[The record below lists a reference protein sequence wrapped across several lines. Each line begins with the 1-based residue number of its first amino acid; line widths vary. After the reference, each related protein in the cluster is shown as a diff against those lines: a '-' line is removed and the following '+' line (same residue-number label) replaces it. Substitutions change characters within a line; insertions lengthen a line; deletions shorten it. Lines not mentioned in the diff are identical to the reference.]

1 MKLFLSLAFLAPLA
15 SGQIC
20 EPAGDI
26 NTAATALGA
35 LSNPQ
40 GVLDGDVLYY
50 QAYTL
55 DAGAELWRS
64 DGTPAGTSLLLDIR
78 PGPEGSKPSN
88 MRMLGDKLLF
98 FASDGVNGTEP
109 WVSDGTTAGTMLLRD
124 INAGSDGSFYF
135 GGFTLM
141 GGKAYFTAR
150 DQASGIELWSTDGT
164 TAGTR
169 PVIDLWPGP
178 AHSYPTFITADPTDS
193 YLLFRAESQQAGYE
207 LHISDGTAAGTRM
220 LADLHTGSG
229 SSYPGSFRTLDHR
242 MVFTADLPTS
252 GTELWIT
259 DGTPGGTLPLK
270 DIHPGT
276 MDSTPRLDE
285 AALLNGELY
294 FAAQAPNVGEE
305 LWKTDGSPA
314 GTVLVADL
322 ASSTLSSSP
331 RELTAFGGDLFF
343 QANINFNREL
353 MRLDGTTGVVEEL
366 MQNATYPNRPSQLK
380 ASGGQL
386 FFRALGPG
394 IGEEL
399 YVTDGT
405 EAGTQL
411 VLDIKPG
418 STTSYPSHLH
428 APSSGGI
435 YLIADD
441 PTAGRELMRSD
452 GTAAGTFTILDAQ
465 PGQRTSSSE
474 PEELTVIAGKQLYF
488 SADDGVLGRELYRW
502 TKAGGVELIKDIFP
516 GDDFSGPADSDPRDF
531 TLVMV
536 HDKPVVFFS
545 AETDDQG
552 RELWRTEGTTATTY
566 IVKNIATTF
575 VDGVEGELTAAFG
588 KVFFAGGPSPSS
600 VELWSS
606 DGTSSGTQ
614 RVAEINP
621 GPQGCDPRELTLLGD
636 KLLFT
641 ARDINFDRE
650 LYVTD
655 GTEAGTQLLFD
666 VGVGYSSEPSGLTR
680 VGDEVAFLVYRD
692 SQEQG
697 TELWKTDGTAAGTQL
712 VSTID
717 TAAYAGP
724 KGELVAMGDRLV
736 FNARDNSSEGVWIS
750 DLTMAG
756 TQKLFTPIG
765 GTSATELTPV
775 GDRVYFVKGGR
786 LWVVNDDGTGGLE
799 LTSALEGAPNVRPS
813 QLTPVN
819 GGVAFVSDFSDAL
832 VANEL
837 FYSNGTVPG
846 TGLVCDLTPES
857 NPSLSAAPVDS
868 DPNQLRLVD
877 GDLLFVASQPSGVGI
892 ELFRSPA
899 VGGYVQDLG
908 LSGSGQQLSS
918 EVALIGGSVTIYGAN
933 APAGTSYLG
942 YGPSLPLPTTTSV
955 VPGNAAWIAPGSAAI
970 AMITQTPSWSYTT
983 TLPPNPALVGLQ
995 YTFQSWSVNGGL
1007 PATTSNGL
1015 QFVIGS

>member
-1 MKLFLSLAFLAPLA
+1 MKFLLSLALFAPLA
-15 SGQIC
+15 SGQLC

-26 NTAATALGA
+26 NTAATPLGA

-40 GVLDGDVLYY
+40 GVLDGDVFYY

-55 DAGAELWRS
+55 AAGAELWRS
-64 DGTPAGTSLLLDIR
+64 DGTAAGTSLLLDIR
-78 PGPEGSKPSN
+78 PGPEGSKPSD

-124 INAGSDGSFYF
+124 INAGSDGSFYY
-135 GGFTLM
+135 GGFALM
-141 GGKAYFTAR
+141 GGRAYFTAR

-169 PVIDLWPGP
+169 PVADLAPGP
-178 AHSYPTFITADPTDS
+178 AHSYPAFITADPTGS

-207 LHISDGTAAGTRM
+207 LHISDGTAAGTRL
-220 LADLHTGSG
+220 LADLYKGSG

-252 GTELWIT
+252 GVELWIT

-270 DIHPGT
+270 DIQPGT
-276 MDSTPRLDE
+276 MDSAARLDE

-294 FAAQAPNVGEE
+294 FAARAPNVGEE

-322 ASSTLSSSP
+322 ASGTLSSNP

-353 MRLDGTTGVVEEL
+353 VRLDGATGVVEEL

-380 ASGGQL
+380 VSGGQL

-411 VLDIKPG
+411 VLDVLTG
-418 STTSYPSHLH
+418 SASSFASYFY
-428 APSSGGI
+428 APVSGGV
-435 YLIADD
+435 YFVAT
-441 PTAGRELMRSD
+441 TAEAGFELMRSD

-474 PEELTVIAGKQLYF
+474 PEELAVIAGKQLYF

-502 TKAGGVELIKDIFP
+502 TKAAGVELIKDINP
-516 GDDFSGPADSDPRDF
+516 GEDFGGPADSEPRDF
-531 TLVMV
+531 TLVMAG
-536 HDKPVVFFS
+536 DKPYVIFS
-545 AETDDQG
+545 AETEDDG
-552 RELWRTEGTTATTY
+552 RELWRTEGTTASTKLIT
-566 IVKNIATTF
+566 NIGNGGIH
-575 VDGVEGELTAAFG
+575 GVQGELTAAFG
-588 KVFFAGGPSPSS
+588 KVFFAGSPSTNS
-600 VELWSS
+600 VELWSTN
-606 DGTSSGTQ
+606 GHAAGTQ

-655 GTEAGTQLLFD
+655 GTEAGTQILFD
-666 VGVGYSSEPSGLTR
+666 VGAGYSSEPSGLTR
-680 VGDEVAFLVYRD
+680 VGDEVAFIVYRD
-692 SQEQG
+692 SQKQA
-697 TELWKTDGTAAGTQL
+697 TELWKTDGTTAGTQL

-717 TAAYAGP
+717 TAAFAGP
-724 KGELVAMGDRLV
+724 KGEMVAMGDRLV
-736 FNARDNSSEGVWIS
+736 FNARDNTSEGLWIS

-756 TQKLFTPIG
+756 TQKLFAPSVG
-765 GTSATELTPV
+765 GPATELTPV
-775 GDRVYFVKGGR
+775 GDRIFFVRGPR
-786 LWVVNDDGTGGLE
+786 LWVVNDDGTGGME
-799 LTSALEGAPNVRPS
+799 LTVELEGGPNVGPS
-813 QLTPVN
+813 ELTPVN

-877 GDLLFVASQPSGVGI
+877 GDLLFVASQPWGVGI

-908 LSGSGQQLSS
+908 LSGSGQQISS
-918 EVALIGGSVTIYGAN
+918 EVARIGGSVTIHGAN
-933 APAGTSYLG
+933 APAGASYLV
-942 YGPSLPLPTTTSV
+942 YGPSQPFPTATSV
-955 VPGNAAWIAPGSAAI
+955 VPDNAAWIAPAGAVI
-970 AMITQTPSWSYTT
+970 ATLTQTPSWSYTT
-983 TLPPNPALVGLQ
+983 PVPPNPALVGLQ

>member
-1 MKLFLSLAFLAPLA
+1 MKLLVSLAFLSSVA

-26 NTAATALGA
+26 NTASTPLSA

-40 GVLDGDVLYY
+40 GALDGDVLYY

-55 DAGAELWRS
+55 DTGAELWRS
-64 DGTPAGTSLLLDIR
+64 DGTAAGTSLLVDIL

-88 MRMLGDKLLF
+88 LRMLGDKLLF
-98 FASDGVNGTEP
+98 FASDGVNGSEP
-109 WVSDGTTAGTMLLRD
+109 WVSDGTAAGTMLLRD
-124 INAGSDGSFYF
+124 INAGSEGSNF
-135 GGFTLM
+135 GSSFTVM
-141 GGKAYFTAR
+141 GGKAYFAAR

-169 PVIDLWPGP
+169 PVVDLWPGP
-178 AHSYPTFITADPTDS
+178 AHSYPAFITADPTDS
-193 YLLFRAESQQAGYE
+193 YILFRAENQQAGYE
-207 LHISDGTAAGTRM
+207 LHISDGTATGTRL
-220 LADLHTGSG
+220 LADLLTG
-229 SSYPGSFRTLDHR
+229 PGNSFPSSFRALDHR

-252 GTELWIT
+252 GVELWIT
-259 DGTPGGTLPLK
+259 DGTAAGTLALK
-270 DIHPGT
+270 DIYPGT
-276 MDSTPRLDE
+276 IDSSPRLDD

-294 FAAQAPNVGEE
+294 FAARSPNVGEE

-314 GTVLVADL
+314 GTVMVADL
-322 ASSTLSSSP
+322 ASAGLSSSP
-331 RELTAFGGDLFF
+331 KELTVLGGDLFF

-353 MRLDGTTGVVEEL
+353 MRLDGVTGVAEEL
-366 MQNATYPNRPSQLK
+366 MQNATYPNRPSELK
-380 ASGGQL
+380 VSGGQL
-386 FFRALGPG
+386 FFRALGPA

-411 VLDIKPG
+411 VLDIATGSSTSFPG
-418 STTSYPSHLH
+418 FPY
-428 APSSGGI
+428 APASGGI
-435 YLIADD
+435 YFIAND
-441 PTAGRELMRSD
+441 PVAGRELMRSD

-465 PGQRTSSSE
+465 PGQLTSSSN
-474 PEELTVIAGKQLYF
+474 PEELTIIGGKQLYF
-488 SADDGVLGRELYRW
+488 SADDGVIGRELYRW
-502 TKAGGVELIKDIFP
+502 TKAGGVELIKDIYP
-516 GDDFSGPADSDPRDF
+516 GDDFSGPADSEPMGF
-531 TLVMV
+531 TMVMID
-536 HDKPVVFFS
+536 DKPVVFFS
-545 AETDDQG
+545 AETDDEG
-552 RELWRTEGTTATTY
+552 RELWRTEGTAATTNL
-566 IVKNIATTF
+566 VKNIATTF

-606 DGTSSGTQ
+606 DGTSAGTQ

-655 GTEAGTQLLFD
+655 GTEAGTQILSD
-666 VGVGYSSEPSGLTR
+666 IGVGFSSQPTGLTR
-680 VGDEVAFLVYRD
+680 VGDEVAFIVYRD

-736 FNARDNSSEGVWIS
+736 FNARANTAEGVWIS

-756 TQKLFTPIG
+756 TQELFAPSG

-786 LWVVNDDGTGGLE
+786 LWVVNDDGSGGLE

-813 QLTPVN
+813 ELTAIN
-819 GGVAFVSDFSDAL
+819 GGVAFVTDFSSAL
-832 VANEL
+832 IANEL
-837 FYSNGTVPG
+837 FFSNGTVQG
-846 TGLVCDLTPES
+846 TGLVCDVTPETS
-857 NPSLSAAPVDS
+857 ASLSAAPVDS
-868 DPNQLRLVD
+868 EPNQLRLVD
-877 GDLLFVASQPSGVGI
+877 GDLLFVASQPSGVGT
-892 ELFRSPA
+892 EVFRSQA

-918 EVALIGGSVTIYGAN
+918 EVALLGGSVTIFGAN
-933 APAGTSYLG
+933 APAGASYLV
-942 YGPSLPLPTTTSV
+942 YGPSQPFPTSTSV
-955 VPGNAAWIAPGSAAI
+955 QPGNAAWIAPAGAVI
-970 AMITQTPSWSYTT
+970 ATVTQTPSWSYTT
-983 TLPPNPALVGLQ
+983 PVPANPALLGLQ
-995 YTFQSWSVNGGL
+995 YTFQSWSVSGGF

-1015 QFVIGS
+1015 QFVVGQ